1 MCQSVSGTGDTV
13 VKKFLVLMKFIFI
26 LNLGR
31 DKQRS
36 QIYHTITKDYGEK
49 TGRERKNSIN

>member
-1 MCQSVSGTGDTV
+1 
-13 VKKFLVLMKFIFI
+13 MKFIFI

-36 QIYHTITKDYGEK
+36 QIYHVITKDYGAK
-49 TGRERKNSIN
+49 TGRGKKNSVN